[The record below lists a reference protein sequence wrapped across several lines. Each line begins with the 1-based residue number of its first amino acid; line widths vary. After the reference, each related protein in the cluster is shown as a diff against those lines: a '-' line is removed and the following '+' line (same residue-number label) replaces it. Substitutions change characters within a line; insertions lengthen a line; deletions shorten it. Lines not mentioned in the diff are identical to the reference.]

1 MKAFPQLCRRL
12 RELASTTS
20 NQKEGAYVDR
30 QLALS
35 CPYRFVMLNT
45 GAESPGC
52 AKGTTVSGANH
63 TMALPE

>member
-1 MKAFPQLCRRL
+1 MWIVK
-12 RELASTTS
+12 
-20 NQKEGAYVDR
+20 
-30 QLALS
+30 LALS
-35 CPYRFVMLNT
+35 RPYRFVMLNT